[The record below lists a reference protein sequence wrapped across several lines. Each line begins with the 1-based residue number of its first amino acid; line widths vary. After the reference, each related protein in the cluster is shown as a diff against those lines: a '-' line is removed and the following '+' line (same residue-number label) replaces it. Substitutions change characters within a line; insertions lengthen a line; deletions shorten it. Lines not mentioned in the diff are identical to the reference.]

1 MYDLI
6 KMDIQKAVWH
16 NDGNKVSIS
25 VPFAKIDKENR
36 TVSGFASLD
45 NIDRHGDIITS
56 EASQKAFDRFRG
68 NLREMHQPVAVGK
81 VLSFKQQVFYDK
93 NTGETYKGVFVTT
106 YVSKGAQD
114 TWEKVCDGTLTGFSI
129 GGNIIKSED
138 VFNKDTNT
146 SVRKVSDY
154 ELFELSLVDNPA
166 NPLANIFSIQKG
178 IDGLIFKGTAT
189 EIKTENVFWCPSDEI
204 AVSSDSENY
213 SCTVCNKGM
222 TNIGWIENIETTKSL
237 DIKHVV
243 DSYLNKNI
251 IEGGT
256 DMSDELS
263 VESAEI
269 EKAVDG
275 EEKVATEEVADETVG
290 VLEESDSADETVE
303 ETVEEDVLEKSAD
316 PEVTNAIVEDFD
328 FAKMLDELKTI
339 VSEKIDAGIEK
350 ASDNVKG
357 VEQIIGEM
365 KNRINDMMK
374 SHDDMMKNHTELQS
388 SVEKLYK
395 RMDAYESSTAV
406 KKSNDLDGSSEE
418 IKLQKSLWNGH
429 FLNVQDL

>member
-6 KMDIQKAVWH
+6 KMDIQKASWH
-16 NDGNKVSIS
+16 NDGNRISIS
-25 VPFAKIDKENR
+25 IPFAKIDKENR

-45 NIDRHGDIITS
+45 NIDRQGDLLTA

-68 NLREMHQPVAVGK
+68 NLREMHQPIAVGK
-81 VLSFKQQVFYDK
+81 VLSFKQQSFYDK
-93 NTGETYKGVFVTT
+93 NTGETYSGIFVTT

-129 GGNIIKSED
+129 GGNIIKSQDE
-138 VFNKDTNT
+138 FNKDMNK

-178 IDGLIFKGTAT
+178 VDGLIFKGTAT

-204 AVSSDSENY
+204 AVSSESED
-213 SCTVCNKGM
+213 CTCSLCNKSM
-222 TNIGWIENIETTKSL
+222 TNIGWIENIESTKSL

-251 IEGGT
+251 IKGGT

-263 VESAEI
+263 VESAEL
-269 EKAVDG
+269 EKAVDSV
-275 EEKVATEEVADETVG
+275 EEIATEEVADETVD
-290 VLEESDSADETVE
+290 VLEKSDSADETVE
-303 ETVEEDVLEKSAD
+303 ETVEDDDVLEKSAD
-316 PEVTNAIVEDFD
+316 SEVTDTTVEDFD

-339 VSEKIDAGIEK
+339 VTEKIDAGIEK
-350 ASDNVKG
+350 AADNVKG
-357 VEQIIGEM
+357 VEEIIGEM
-365 KNRINDMMK
+365 RSRVSKMAD
-374 SHDDMMKNHTELQS
+374 SHDSLCKSVDALQG
-388 SVEKLYK
+388 
-395 RMDAYESSTAV
+395 RMDAYEASTAV

-418 IKLQKSLWNGH
+418 VVLQKSIWKGH